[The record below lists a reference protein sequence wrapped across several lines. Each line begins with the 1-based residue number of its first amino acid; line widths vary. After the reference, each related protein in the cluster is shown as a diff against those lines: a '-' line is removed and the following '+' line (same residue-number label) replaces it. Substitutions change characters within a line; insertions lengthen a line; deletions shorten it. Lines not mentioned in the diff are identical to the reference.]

1 MSGKSHT
8 IKIPCTAM
16 PFVCEADR
24 CAAGENEIH
33 IDRIFDC
40 NVAILLLKGSMEI
53 IEDGVSYRLAAGNL
67 FFLKGGVH
75 HWGEKPFERGT
86 VWYYAHFLC
95 PEPEG
100 DMRVFRS
107 PQAPDT
113 DRVYL
118 QEADSRR
125 FIELPKLLDIGE
137 DSETERL
144 FHRLAKAHNSGD
156 TPRTSIL
163 LWEIFLSCAEVYRQ
177 DSPRNVY
184 VSRIKKYIDGHYHEE
199 ISSADIEKLCG
210 ISYKHICAV
219 FKENTGM
226 TVKKYLIGARIKAS
240 CRLLAETPMS
250 VSEISEE
257 VGMGDV
263 YYFSRIFKREKGCS
277 PSRYRKDYVPR
288 I

>member
-1 MSGKSHT
+1 MSGKNHT

-40 NVAILLLKGSMEI
+40 NVVILLLKGSMEI
-53 IEDGVSYRLAAGNL
+53 IEDGVPYRLAAGNL

-95 PEPEG
+95 PGPDG
-100 DMRVFRS
+100 DMLVFRS
-107 PQAPDT
+107 PQVTDT

-118 QEADSRR
+118 QRSDSRQ

-144 FHRLAKAHNSGD
+144 FYRLAKAHNSGD
-156 TPRTSIL
+156 SVRASML
-163 LWEIFLSCAEVYRQ
+163 LWEIFLSCAEACRQ

-210 ISYKHICAV
+210 ISYKHVCTV
-219 FKENTGM
+219 FRENTGT
-226 TVKKYLIGARIKAS
+226 TVKKYLIGTRLKAA
-240 CRLLAETPMS
+240 CRLLEETPLS

-257 VGMGDV
+257 IGMGDV